1 MNKDHERID
10 PHYAHVIRQLVKQV
24 GVDHLRLA
32 IAQMYDTAAVN
43 DIPTFT
49 KIRTI
54 DLSTMTDLLTDA
66 YMAFED
72 ITKDDEIG
80 VARTRALSMVK
91 ELRNWRPADEKE

>member
-1 MNKDHERID
+1 
-10 PHYAHVIRQLVKQV
+10 
-24 GVDHLRLA
+24 
-32 IAQMYDTAAVN
+32 
-43 DIPTFT
+43 
-49 KIRTI
+49 
-54 DLSTMTDLLTDA
+54 MTDLLTDA